1 MGQDWEGLSHEGAG
15 RATRP
20 SDPRI
25 RVQGAQAQM
34 KNLKKKMAVSLLIVI
49 LLILGHFKGRRR
61 AVGDGVDTSP
71 TQDSVCAVEPIFAPK
86 PIHDPFRVSYG
97 VGVSS
102 KP

>member
-25 RVQGAQAQM
+25 GLQRAQAQM

-49 LLILGHFKGRRR
+49 LLIIGHFKGRRR
-61 AVGDGVDTSP
+61 AVECGADTSP
-71 TQDSVCAVEPIFAPK
+71 TQDSMCAVEAVFAPK
-86 PIHDPFRVSYG
+86 PD
-97 VGVSS
+97 SS
-102 KP
+102 SQVRRLSPPGWVWE